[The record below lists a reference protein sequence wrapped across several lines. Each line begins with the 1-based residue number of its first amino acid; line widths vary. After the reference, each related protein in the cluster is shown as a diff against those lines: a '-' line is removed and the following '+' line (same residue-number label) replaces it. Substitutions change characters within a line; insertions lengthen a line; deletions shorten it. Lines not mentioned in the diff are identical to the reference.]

1 MLTIKDKIYYF
12 GGNMSMCHLKV
23 MFNEDSRFYGML
35 PYDIRDMVEKRFI
48 HKHKRCAKKVYNP
61 LFMGYEFNIKGV
73 ARCNENKDEF
83 NEEKGAK
90 IALHRALVEL
100 NKWEL
105 ELMGWYRNELV
116 KMYGKLDGW
125 MARTENHIQISEI
138 ELKSLTK

>member
-23 MFNEDSRFYGML
+23 MFNEDSRFYNML

-48 HKHKRCAKKVYNP
+48 HKHKRCAKKVS
-61 LFMGYEFNIKGV
+61 LFTYEFNIKGV

-90 IALHRALVEL
+90 IALHRALLEL